1 MNRMPLFFF
10 GLCLLLAGCG
20 SIPPTPTDSFYRLQP
35 VSLPTAG
42 KAFSGDITVQPL
54 RADSLYS
61 ERPIVYSEA
70 SSLRQLR
77 QYHYHLWLYP
87 PAQLVQ
93 RHLAASLGSAPEVAG
108 ASPSA
113 NVIEGRIVS
122 FERVV
127 SGKNSKAVASLE
139 LRLLADGKARVNKT
153 YLAEQSAT
161 GDSLGAFA
169 VAMEQALGS
178 IYAEFLAD
186 VDISR

>member
-1 MNRMPLFFF
+1 MNRMTLFFF

-20 SIPPTPTDSFYRLQP
+20 SIPPTPTDNFYRLQP
-35 VSLPTAG
+35 VPLPATRT
-42 KAFSGDITVQPL
+42 AFSGGITVQPL

-93 RHLAASLGSAPEVAG
+93 GHLAASLGNAPGLAG
-108 ASPSA
+108 SKLLA

-139 LRLLADGKARVNKT
+139 LHLLVDGKSKVNKT
-153 YLAEQSAT
+153 YLAEQSASD
-161 GDSLGAFA
+161 DSLGAFA
-169 VAMEQALGS
+169 MAMEQALGR
-178 IYAEFLAD
+178 IYTEFLAD
-186 VDISR
+186 AAHGR

>member
-1 MNRMPLFFF
+1 MNRAYLVFL
-10 GLCLLLAGCG
+10 GLYLLLAGCG
-20 SIPPTPTDSFYRLQP
+20 NVPPTPTDSFYRLQP
-35 VSLPTAG
+35 VSLSTAS

-93 RHLAASLGSAPEVAG
+93 GHLAASLGNAPG
-108 ASPSA
+108 LIGGNHSP

-127 SGKNSKAVASLE
+127 SGKNSKAVVSLE
-139 LRLLADGKARVNKT
+139 LRLLADGKPRVNKT
-153 YLAEQSAT
+153 YQAEQSAT
-161 GDSLGAFA
+161 DDSLGAFA
-169 VAMEQALGS
+169 VAMEQALGK
-178 IYAEFLAD
+178 IYADFLTD
-186 VDISR
+186 VLRSR